1 MKRIS
6 AFLSILISS
15 ACLCAAAAGLPDYS
29 ITDCE
34 GSAKPYPAPRE
45 AVACPDSLTP
55 VMINHVGRHGARY
68 PSSASRAIA
77 MRQALRHADSIGTIT
92 PLGRELLEITDNVI
106 SRSNGKW
113 GALDSL
119 GMAEQRSIAARMFAA
134 YPELF
139 ANGKVSALS
148 SYSPRC
154 IMSMYSFTH
163 QLARMNNRLEIFTS
177 SGRQNSPLMRPFDI
191 DQDYIDYRE
200 EAPYKEALHSFIKT
214 TAPVEP
220 VKRVLGDNYP
230 LDEEHM
236 QDLAMTEYGLL
247 SGLSAMQYEVD
258 TERFLTLD
266 EYNRLWSCN
275 NLRQYLERTANTIST
290 VPADIAADLLM
301 NLINTT
307 DEVAQRRSDIRVQL
321 RFGHAETLMPLLS
334 LMHLPGC
341 YYMTNYFDTV
351 AAHWRN
357 FYVVPMASNLQ
368 LILFRA
374 KSGRLY
380 LRVDLNEVPVPLLP
394 GDKSIYIPWTSAK
407 QYLTRCLPL
416 YMQI

>member
-1 MKRIS
+1 MKRIT
-6 AFLSILISS
+6 ALLSIIISVH
-15 ACLCAAAAGLPDYS
+15 CLYAASPAAATYNS
-29 ITDCE
+29 IQCE
-34 GSAKPYPAPRE
+34 GSAMPYPTPKESASY
-45 AVACPDSLTP
+45 PDSLTP

-68 PSSASRAIA
+68 PSSASRPLA
-77 MRQALRHADSIGTIT
+77 MKRALQHADSLGTIT
-92 PLGRELLEITDNVI
+92 PLGRELLAVTENVI
-106 SRSNGKW
+106 TRSNGKW

-119 GMAEQRSIAARMFAA
+119 GMAEQRGIAARMFAN
-134 YPELF
+134 YPNLF

-148 SYSPRC
+148 SFAPRC

-191 DQDYIDYRE
+191 DQDYIDYRDDK
-200 EAPYKEALHSFIKT
+200 PYDDVLKSYIAE
-214 TAPVEP
+214 TAPVAP
-220 VKRVLGDNYP
+220 VKRVLGEGYP

-236 QDLAMTEYGLL
+236 RDLAITEYGLL
-247 SGLSAMQYEVD
+247 AGLSAMGYDVD
-258 TERFLTLD
+258 VLKFLTID
-266 EYNRLWSCN
+266 EYNSLWSCN

-307 DEVAQRRSDIRVQL
+307 DEVAERRSDTRVML

-334 LMHLPGC
+334 LMHIPGC

-351 AAHWRN
+351 DSHWRN

-368 LILFRA
+368 IILFRA

-380 LRVDLNEVPVPLLP
+380 ARFDLNEVPVTLIP
-394 GDKSIYIPWTSAK
+394 GDDSIYIPWSTAR
-407 QYLTRCLPL
+407 QYLRRCLPAH
-416 YMQI
+416 MQI